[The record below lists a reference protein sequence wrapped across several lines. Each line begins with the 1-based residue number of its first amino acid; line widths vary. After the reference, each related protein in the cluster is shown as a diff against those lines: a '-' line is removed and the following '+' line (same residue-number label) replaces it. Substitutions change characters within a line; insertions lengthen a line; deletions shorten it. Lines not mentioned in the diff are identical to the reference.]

1 MTTRWSAFVASDGDG
16 DGAGT
21 EGAAAGGAVDGT
33 DEPAGTVDGVV
44 EDAGAAHAT
53 TPTTQ
58 QISAANGFTL
68 DMRRH
73 SPRSCRTSAATRS
86 RILGHSKDPV
96 NGVNLVWPL
105 IRLAIRSL
113 RRPFVRVLRRILGVW
128 HRRSRPRAICW
139 ISAARS
145 PS

>member
-16 DGAGT
+16 AGAGT

-96 NGVNLVWPL
+96 NGVN
-105 IRLAIRSL
+105 RSGPSSDSRFAL
-113 RRPFVRVLRRILGVW
+113 FDALSFGYSVAYLGYGTDG
-128 HRRSRPRAICW
+128 PGP
-139 ISAARS
+139 ARS
-145 PS
+145 AGSQRPG